1 MKQTLRVL
9 LLGDVVGN
17 IGRMM
22 FQKHVQQLK
31 TKHAIDMIIV
41 NGENSN
47 NDGRGITSRI
57 VQFFKHNGADVITT
71 GNHVYNQKE
80 IYDCLR
86 ERTDIIRPANFPS
99 QCPGKGHTI
108 VNIEGTSVA
117 VINIQGRIF
126 MREHLDCPF
135 ATLDSLLTYVRT
147 KASVIIVDVHA
158 EATAEKLAIAYHL
171 QGRVSAVVGTHT
183 HVPTADE
190 RILPGG
196 TAYVTDL
203 GMAGALNSMIGMT
216 KESVIPTFINQMP
229 SKFHVDGKPP
239 IVMTGVFIE
248 IDTNS
253 GKALSIERIK
263 VIDEELHDIS

>member
-1 MKQTLRVL
+1 MKQTVRVL

-22 FQKHVQQLK
+22 FQKHITQLK
-31 TKHAIDMIIV
+31 SQHAIDMVIV

-57 VQFFKHNGADVITT
+57 VHFFKHNGADVITT

-80 IYDCLR
+80 IYECLR
-86 ERTDIIRPANFPS
+86 ERTDILRPANFSS

-108 VNIEGTSVA
+108 VTIAGVSIA

-126 MREHLDCPF
+126 MREHVDCPF
-135 ATLDSLLTYVRT
+135 ATLDSLLTYIKT
-147 KASVIIVDVHA
+147 KTSIILVDVHA

-203 GMAGALNSMIGMT
+203 GMAGSLNSMIGMT
-216 KESVIPTFINQMP
+216 KESVMPTFLTQMP
-229 SKFHVDGKPP
+229 SKFHVDGRPP
-239 IVMTGVFIE
+239 IVMTGVIVE

-263 VIDEELHDIS
+263 IIDEDLSDIS